1 MDEINSLWGTIITR
15 GYSYFLRP
23 VYKGL
28 FHKISKPKCGDATLG
43 GHLNTLIRTLS
54 LLVREILLYLLFS
67 LSFFIAHTIH
77 QMRPTTIAN
86 MITIPNHMLSHLT
99 FPKARVIHN
108 LFNDNTLRATRKEE
122 GKDPFF
128 KTLR

>member
-15 GYSYFLRP
+15 GYSYLLRP
-23 VYKGL
+23 GYKGL
-28 FHKISKPKCGDATLG
+28 FHKISKTKCGDAPLG
-43 GHLNTLIRTLS
+43 GQINTLIRTLS

-77 QMRPTTIAN
+77 QMIPTTKAN
-86 MITIPNHMLSHLT
+86 MITIPNHMLSHLI

-108 LFNDNTLRATRKEE
+108 LFNDNTLRATRKEK
-122 GKDPFF
+122 G
-128 KTLR
+128 